1 MGQQRVCLAV
11 HTIQDRKIQE
21 QKVKGKEKVK
31 VNQEE
36 QEEHSSVNNGN
47 RNQNCGQKKTVL
59 VGSKE
64 NEVRKAFRKAMRA
77 FGRVDFALAKQKG
90 SSSDYDSHKGK
101 GKDEKGKD
109 KECAIRQSGFS
120 AFENSVEEGQVHPS
134 ESVDWYSNC
143 FDDSSNSAC
152 RGTTAWDNSRH
163 FAWFAPVPLDLAHHP
178 TRVVFDLDCTQ
189 SIASKSAIWRFQKY
203 ALYHDKTTEFC
214 PCNKSFVF
222 ANSETETCR
231 ESCMINFPT
240 TPPCSTRVDVLETG
254 DLPFL
259 FSLLR
264 MENLGTTI
272 ELDSKGDKIT
282 YPAFALYSSPV
293 EYSTMGHSVLDL
305 TSLAYQPKS
314 RERSARPTKHVTFAL
329 TPQKSEYTARSQE
342 MDDDEDD
349 KPLFRSDRTTV
360 SADEDDKPLVQPAS
374 RSETVKRKAA
384 AIRGVPTPLRR
395 RKGPPI
401 WRDPSGETGTGCV
414 RNFA

>member
-1 MGQQRVCLAV
+1 MAV

-21 QKVKGKEKVK
+21 KKVKGKEKVK

-77 FGRVDFALAKQKG
+77 FGRVDFALAH
-90 SSSDYDSHKGK
+90 HKRYQAVIMTLTK
-101 GKDEKGKD
+101 VRARIKKEKTRNVPFNNQDFQHLTIRSKRD
-109 KECAIRQSGFS
+109 KFIPQNRSIGIPIALMIPPIQLAEA
-120 AFENSVEEGQVHPS
+120 PL
-134 ESVDWYSNC
+134 
-143 FDDSSNSAC
+143 
-152 RGTTAWDNSRH
+152 RGTIQDTLHGSHQFLWISTTIRRAL
-163 FAWFAPVPLDLAHHP
+163 F
-178 TRVVFDLDCTQ
+178 FDLDCTQ

-240 TPPCSTRVDVLETG
+240 TPPCSTRVDVLEPG

-264 MENLGTTI
+264 MGNLGKTI

-282 YPAFALYSSPV
+282 CPAFALYSSPV

-329 TPQKSEYTARSQE
+329 MPQKSAYTARSQE

-349 KPLFRSDRTTV
+349 KPLFRSDPTTV
-360 SADEDDKPLVQPAS
+360 SEDEDDKPVVQPAS
-374 RSETVKRKAA
+374 RSETVKREPA

-401 WRDPSGETGTGCV
+401 WRDPSGETGTGRV
-414 RNFA
+414 MNFA